1 LGEIGGLYIG
11 AKREDPT
18 RWDSSSVFRIKF
30 WDDFFNKPR
39 KLTPEVFEK
48 EIKYEKTREEK
59 ILKKI
64 KKIEE
69 EKKELLKKIE
79 KEKKELLRKIKII
92 EGGRKRIENVFES
105 YKETKK

>member
-1 LGEIGGLYIG
+1 MGEIGGLYIG
-11 AKREDPT
+11 TKREDPT
-18 RWDSSSVFRIKF
+18 WPADEGYSVLKIKF
-30 WDDFFNKPR
+30 WDDFFSEPR

-64 KKIEE
+64 KKIE
-69 EKKELLKKIE
+69 

-92 EGGRKRIENVFES
+92 EGGRKRIEDVFES